1 MIKNETELRKEAA
14 YQCALAMMT
23 AARTAPKGGGK
34 DNLAIALA
42 DAETIKTLSDK
53 MAELA
58 VTNEL
63 PSAARD
69 AENILNCDYLVLL
82 GTRLSPYGLKKCGL
96 CGFKDCGEKAAHPAF
111 ACIFNTGDLGIAVG
125 SAVSVAADRRVDT
138 RIMYTAGCAA
148 LALGLL
154 GKDVRIAYAI
164 PISISGK
171 SPFFDR
177 KPVAAQPA

>member
-1 MIKNETELRKEAA
+1 MIKTETELRKDEA

-34 DNLAIALA
+34 DNLAIALV

-53 MAELA
+53 MKELA

-96 CGFKDCGEKAAHPAF
+96 CGFKDCREKAAHPAF

-125 SAVSVAADRRVDT
+125 SAVSIAADRRVDT

-148 LALGLL
+148 LALDLL
-154 GKDVRIAYAI
+154 GRDVKIAYAI

-177 KPVAAQPA
+177 KPVVIQNA

>member
-1 MIKNETELRKEAA
+1 MLKNETELRKETA
-14 YQCALAMMT
+14 YRCALAMLA

-34 DNLAIALA
+34 DNLTLALA
-42 DAETIKTLSDK
+42 DGETIKALSDK
-53 MAELA
+53 MKELA
-58 VTNEL
+58 VANEM

-69 AENILNCDYLVLL
+69 AENILGCDYLILL
-82 GTRLSPYGLKKCGL
+82 GTRLAPYGLKKCGL
-96 CGFKDCGEKAAHPAF
+96 CGFKNCQEKAAHPGF
-111 ACIFNTGDLGIAVG
+111 ACIFNTGDLGIAIG

-148 LALGLL
+148 LDLGLL
-154 GKDVRIAYAI
+154 GTDVKIAYAI

-177 KPVAAQPA
+177 KPVPVRAE